1 MIDFWSLSPDEIE
14 HGMKIAHAPH
24 LALPNDP
31 LKEFI
36 YNGRLQ
42 QMGTIWEESNQDMT
56 VMKLKYL
63 DYIMNFKYDTIWFS
77 WNGLA

>member
-1 MIDFWSLSPDEIE
+1 MIDFWSLSPDEII
-14 HGMKIAHAPH
+14 HGMKIANAPH

-42 QMGTIWEESNQDMT
+42 QLGVIWEECDQDMT
-56 VMKLKYL
+56 VMKLRYL
-63 DYIMNFKYDTIWFS
+63 EYYMNFKYQTLWFS
-77 WNGLA
+77 WHGLA